1 MGFTDFA
8 NGNTLDASQLD
19 GNQEIATL
27 STGGTGLHISG
38 RWYAAETLGRFASA
52 ASTLTLNRL
61 YLLPF
66 HVQKNGSYTGLSVMG
81 GTASATMIMRMGI
94 YYNNPTTGLPSTL
107 LVDAGTTGA
116 MSSATSQYVLTISQT
131 LEAGSYWLAAVPQ
144 TSINAA
150 CITAVAPGTLSGG
163 MWFMG
168 YAAGYNAN
176 LPYAEIYATSAV
188 SGALPASLVGGI
200 SYDSATRA
208 PIVHIRKG

>member
-8 NGNTLDASQLD
+8 NGNALDASQLD

-38 RWYAAETLGRFASA
+38 RWYAAETLGRQTAA

-61 YLLPF
+61 YLMPF

-81 GTASATMIMRMGI
+81 GTAAATMIMRLGI
-94 YYNNPTTGLPSTL
+94 YNNDATTGLPSTL

-116 MSSATSQYVLTISQT
+116 MSTATSQYIVTISQT
-131 LEAGSYWLAAVPQ
+131 LEAGTYWLAAAIQ
-144 TSINAA
+144 TSNNAS

-163 MWFMG
+163 MWYMG
-168 YAAGYNAN
+168 YAAGYQATMPN
-176 LPYAEIYATSAV
+176 PDIYATAAV